1 MDLLESLIASNYEDA
16 LMINSLSKLQ
26 AQQMQTSGQIN
37 QLFAES
43 IKTNTS
49 LLQTKAKKVWFIE
62 E

>member
-26 AQQMQTSGQIN
+26 AQQMHTSGQIN

-43 IKTNTS
+43 IKTNSS
-49 LLQTKAKKVWFIE
+49 LL
-62 E
+62 